1 MKLSYRGLSYE
12 AEPTTLEVT
21 EGEIRGMYRTQAWKR
36 HHPKLTRR
44 GLTAPV
50 ELMYRSVACRCR

>member
-1 MKLSYRGLSYE
+1 MKLSYRGVSYE

-21 EGEIRGMYRTQAWKR
+21 EGEIRGMYRGPAWKR
-36 HHPKLTRR
+36 HHPKLTRH

-50 ELMYRSVACRCR
+50 ESIYRSIACGCR

>member
-1 MKLSYRGLSYE
+1 MKLSYRGVSNE

-21 EGEIRGMYRTQAWKR
+21 EGEIRGMYRGQAWKT

-44 GLTAPV
+44 GLTTPV
-50 ELMYRSVACRCR
+50 ESIYRGVACGRR